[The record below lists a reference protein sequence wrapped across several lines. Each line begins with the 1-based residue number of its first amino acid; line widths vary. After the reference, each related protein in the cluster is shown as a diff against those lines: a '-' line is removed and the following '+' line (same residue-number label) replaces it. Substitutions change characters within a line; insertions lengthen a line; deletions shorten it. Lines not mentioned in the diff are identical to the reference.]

1 LLTDQ
6 VCHFVARLKIV
17 DDKIWLSVKYQSC
30 IGVKVDVCGAF
41 YCYNYLC
48 GFKDIKNSSS
58 AAAVLVISYV
68 VVFVGYWVGV

>member
-1 LLTDQ
+1 
-6 VCHFVARLKIV
+6 
-17 DDKIWLSVKYQSC
+17 
-30 IGVKVDVCGAF
+30 VKVDVCGAF